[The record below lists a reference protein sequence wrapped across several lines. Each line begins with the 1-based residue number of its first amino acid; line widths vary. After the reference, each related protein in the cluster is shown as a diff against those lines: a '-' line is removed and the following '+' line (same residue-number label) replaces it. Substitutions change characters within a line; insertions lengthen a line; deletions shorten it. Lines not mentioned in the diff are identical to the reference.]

1 MRFIVLGTSKF
12 TQKCTQVLLEAG
24 VEVAALISLPQK
36 ERQLDSIDLKAFA
49 EKHRISYY
57 EFSDLS
63 SVEANKT
70 MSGFKPDYIFSS
82 WPHLLKA
89 DTIGIPKHF
98 VIGSHPGALPYNRG
112 RHPLYW
118 LFCLGFHETKI
129 SFFIVDEKVDNGPI
143 LSQIPFSIPQDA
155 DVSKAFENM
164 GRAACLGMIEVI
176 QKLRDS
182 TFRPE
187 PQDSAK
193 ANYWRKRTPHDVILD
208 PRMSGQMIVRTVRS
222 YAPPYPGAILLWK
235 DSVLRVKQA
244 SVDSLDYTR
253 DEVQRMENGRICH
266 QSESSLFMK
275 SEDSLVKLDF
285 TQPLPAELASAKH
298 IHPPTYYLSQGIN
311 IRIA

>member
-1 MRFIVLGTSKF
+1 MRFIVLGTSEF
-12 TQKCTQVLLEAG
+12 TQKCTQVLLDAG

-36 ERQLDSIDLKAFA
+36 ARQLDSIDLKAFA

-63 SVEANKT
+63 SPEANKT
-70 MSGFKPDYIFSS
+70 MNGLKPDYIFSS

-118 LFCLGFHETKI
+118 LFSLGFHETKI

-155 DVSKAFENM
+155 DISTALENM
-164 GRAACLGMIEVI
+164 GRSGCLGMSEVI
-176 QKLRDS
+176 QKLRDPA
-182 TFRPE
+182 FRPKS
-187 PQDSAK
+187 QDSAK
-193 ANYWRKRTPHDVILD
+193 ANYWRKRTAHDVILD

-235 DSVLRVKQA
+235 ELLLRVKQA
-244 SVDSLDYTR
+244 KVDSLEYTS

-266 QSESSLFMK
+266 QSESTLFMK

-285 TQPLPAELASAKH
+285 TQPLPPALVSAKH

-311 IRIA
+311 IKII

>member
-1 MRFIVLGTSKF
+1 MRFIVLGTSEF
-12 TQKCTQVLLEAG
+12 TQKCTQVLLDAG
-24 VEVAALISLPQK
+24 IEVAALISLPQK

-49 EKHRISYY
+49 EKHRISYC

-63 SVEANKT
+63 SPEANKT
-70 MSGFKPDYIFSS
+70 MREFKPDYIFSS

-155 DVSKAFENM
+155 DISKAFENM
-164 GRAACLGMIEVI
+164 SGAACLGMSEVI
-176 QKLRDS
+176 QKLRDPA
-182 TFRPE
+182 FRPKS
-187 PQDSAK
+187 QDSAK
-193 ANYWRKRTPHDVILD
+193 ANYWRKRTAHDVILD

-244 SVDSLDYTR
+244 KVDSLEYTS

-266 QSESSLFMK
+266 LSESTLFMK
-275 SEDSLVKLDF
+275 SEDSLVKFDF
-285 TQPLPAELASAKH
+285 TQPLPPALVSAKH

-311 IRIA
+311 IKII